1 MSSKAAKQATKES
14 PTSDVEE
21 DTETEYSS
29 ADEVDP
35 RAATLFGN
43 MRTRL
48 RWEADSKTLNLD
60 VR

>member
-1 MSSKAAKQATKES
+1 MSSKSAEQAAKDS

-29 ADEVDP
+29 AEEVDP
-35 RAATLFGN
+35 RVAPLFGT